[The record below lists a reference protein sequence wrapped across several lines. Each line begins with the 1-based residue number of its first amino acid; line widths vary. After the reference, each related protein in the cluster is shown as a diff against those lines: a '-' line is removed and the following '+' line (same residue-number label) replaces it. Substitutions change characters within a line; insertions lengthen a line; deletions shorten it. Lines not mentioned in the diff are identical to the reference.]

1 MEEIRYKRQIQ
12 LNEIGE
18 PGQKKIKNASVLV
31 VGSGGLGC
39 PILMYLTG
47 AGIGKIGIMDPD
59 IVTLSNLQRQILLP
73 ELAL

>member
-18 PGQKKIKNASVLV
+18 PGQKKIKNDSVLV

-39 PILMYLTG
+39 PILM
-47 AGIGKIGIMDPD
+47 
-59 IVTLSNLQRQILLP
+59 
-73 ELAL
+73 